1 MSDTKRFMA
10 WLARTALMGLP
21 FVVIFWLVCSAVFG
35 ETVRRKAARYKIAPT
50 NCVVRIDGT
59 NCYVRYMRDTVLN
72 TNLVILCEPFDP
84 PPAPSENENDTTNEE
99 AENED

>member
-35 ETVRRKAARYKIAPT
+35 ETARRKAARYKIAPT

-59 NCYVRYMRDTVLN
+59 NYVVRYMRDLLLN
-72 TNLVILCEPFDP
+72 TNLVVSCEPII
-84 PPAPSENENDTTNEE
+84 EEEGNE
-99 AENED
+99 

>member
-1 MSDTKRFMA
+1 MSDTKRFLA

-21 FVVIFWLVCSAVFG
+21 FVVAFCLVCFAVNG

-84 PPAPSENENDTTNEE
+84 PPAPSENETNETNEE
-99 AENED
+99 AENEE

>member
-84 PPAPSENENDTTNEE
+84 PPAPSENANDTNNEE

>member
-35 ETVRRKAARYKIAPT
+35 ETGRRKAARYKIAPT

-59 NCYVRYMRDTVLN
+59 NCYVRYMRDMVLN

-84 PPAPSENENDTTNEE
+84 PPAPADTANDNEE
-99 AENED
+99 TENED